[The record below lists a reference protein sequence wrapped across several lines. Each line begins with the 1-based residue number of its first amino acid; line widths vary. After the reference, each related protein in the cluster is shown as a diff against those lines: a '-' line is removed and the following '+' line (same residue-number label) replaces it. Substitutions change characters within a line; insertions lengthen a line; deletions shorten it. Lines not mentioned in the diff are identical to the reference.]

1 MKYVI
6 FLYNEVDKINF
17 NEVLNTDA
25 ETLRVSLEGKS
36 IIKYIGE
43 MPESVKS
50 LKWKSPEYTHQE
62 IIHIIYTE
70 AEWVVPVENITE
82 NTPLN

>member
-6 FLYNEVDKINF
+6 FLFSEVDKINF
-17 NEVLNTDA
+17 NEVLNTDP
-25 ETLRVSLEGKS
+25 ESLRVSLEGKS

-43 MPESVKS
+43 MPESVKN
-50 LKWKSPEYTHQE
+50 LKWKSAEYTHEE

-70 AEWVVPVENITE
+70 AEWIVPVENITE